1 MSNQGNYKRTVAG
14 SVGAG
19 MGAIFNASGR
29 TYYILEHKT
38 QSKYHN
44 IGESQKIIID
54 QVELGRDASCQVR
67 FDQDTVSR
75 KHAAIVRNGNNWELI
90 HLSTTNPTL
99 VNGRPI
105 EGSYYLQSG
114 DEIQLSVG
122 GPRMG
127 FIQPQGKQGL
137 TSSIR
142 LTERMNLFRQQ
153 ALAPYKKAIWTLAI
167 LLLLTILGFGAWNL
181 YLHKQNSE
189 LREQQ
194 QAAIETISSL
204 DGQIG
209 DLEAQIAAAEK
220 SAADAQA
227 AANRRSGGTVI
238 YRGGG
243 GNSAELAN
251 LRRQLDELKAQ
262 RQSAVAHLDQ
272 INIELGEEPASIVP
286 PVIKDPNVTP
296 GQNPENK
303 DDGQR
308 PSSASDAR
316 SYYGSIYRII
326 VDNITI
332 EDRSG
337 VSHPSNISTSKID
350 CGSGFITPSSAFVT
364 ARQNIQPWIYVDGNT
379 PSTDW
384 RRRLAAVFA
393 LGNDIII
400 NYSAYSTDG
409 PAARLQ
415 FNSRDFSMPTGGDV
429 VTTHIEITEEDIL
442 YFEGIGL
449 TVDKKVLLKEGL
461 DIVHATASA
470 RAWAALPGTGRVGI
484 PTDAGA
490 SNSIAGGQPLDIV
503 YYGSSNEQNLGGSA
517 NYYTANTQM
526 TDNRGGTIRL
536 QSGPG
541 HTAYGAPV
549 FIRESDGDLMVVGMY
564 VGNNR
569 VVPIHSLP

>member
-303 DDGQR
+303 
-308 PSSASDAR
+308 
-316 SYYGSIYRII
+316 
-326 VDNITI
+326 
-332 EDRSG
+332 ED
-337 VSHPSNISTSKID
+337 
-350 CGSGFITPSSAFVT
+350 
-364 ARQNIQPWIYVDGNT
+364 
-379 PSTDW
+379 
-384 RRRLAAVFA
+384 
-393 LGNDIII
+393 
-400 NYSAYSTDG
+400 
-409 PAARLQ
+409 
-415 FNSRDFSMPTGGDV
+415 SRY
-429 VTTHIEITEEDIL
+429 TH
-442 YFEGIGL
+442 Y
-449 TVDKKVLLKEGL
+449 K
-461 DIVHATASA
+461 
-470 RAWAALPGTGRVGI
+470 
-484 PTDAGA
+484 
-490 SNSIAGGQPLDIV
+490 N
-503 YYGSSNEQNLGGSA
+503 
-517 NYYTANTQM
+517 
-526 TDNRGGTIRL
+526 
-536 QSGPG
+536 
-541 HTAYGAPV
+541 
-549 FIRESDGDLMVVGMY
+549 
-564 VGNNR
+564 
-569 VVPIHSLP
+569 